1 MTTTYLVQN
10 IETFETITTFA
21 SESAFDAWMSEST
34 IYGIVSLD
42 TDADGEYDYVA
53 LVAPVSGPD
62 FVMDEATGEMEAV
75 EQVDP
80 ATELAAK
87 MDIAMELDMNDVSQT
102 EILAMLNN
110 ETPAPAPQPTQK
122 KPRKTRKTK
131 SKAKGAKMS
140 QPKKI
145 RNFEILVAFIEA
157 NPGVSR
163 TDVFA
168 DAGLQS
174 SLRTKAQAKAI
185 AAGDKT
191 EVKRWNRRLNFLIR
205 ESKRQGVDIQ
215 IERKGR
221 VAHYTINTAKQLEL
235 PFTEAAAARNEAIVF
250 DAEHVYADGSSARA
264 EANAEA
270 KAEAAIEAKFDAR
283 RAEEPENVS
292 LNFEDLLATLDN
304 DEALITSDDQVAF
317 ENAREMLK

>member
-1 MTTTYLVQN
+1 MTTYLVQN
-10 IETFETITTFA
+10 IETFETITTFV

-53 LVAPVSGPD
+53 LVAPLSGPD
-62 FVMDEATGEMEAV
+62 FIIDEATGEMEAV

-87 MDIAMELDMNDVSQT
+87 MEIAMELDMNDVSQS

-110 ETPAPAPQPTQK
+110 DEQPAKTITR

-131 SKAKGAKMS
+131 SKAKGAKMP

-145 RNFEILVAFIEA
+145 RNFEILVSFIEA

-163 TDVFA
+163 TDVFN
-168 DAGLQS
+168 DASLLLA
-174 SLRTKAQAKAI
+174 LRTSAQI
-185 AAGDKT
+185 AAIGKGDKT

-221 VAHYTINTAKQLEL
+221 VAHYTINTVKQLEL
-235 PFTEAAAARNEAIVF
+235 PFTEAAAARNEAIV
-250 DAEHVYADGSSARA
+250 YADGSSAAA

-292 LNFEDLLATLDN
+292 LNFEDLLATLD
-304 DEALITSDDQVAF
+304 DDAATVKSDDQVAF